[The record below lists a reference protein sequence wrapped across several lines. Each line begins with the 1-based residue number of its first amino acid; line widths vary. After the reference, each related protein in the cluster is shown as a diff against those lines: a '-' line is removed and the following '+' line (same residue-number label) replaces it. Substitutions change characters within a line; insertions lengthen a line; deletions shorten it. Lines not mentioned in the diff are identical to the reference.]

1 MNDFFTNKESKSI
14 GTKQQVTDRLAQQ
27 QNRYL
32 HHPTRT
38 AGEVLWGKPGTTH
51 IISDIPSCDIIA

>member
-1 MNDFFTNKESKSI
+1 MSDFFTNKEIKSI
-14 GTKQQVTDRLAQQ
+14 GKKAASNRLAQQ